1 MNNVFSKIKRKIEYT
16 YNKKATYDYEPERG
30 GWKKCK
36 FPVFGDETTASVF
49 DPYVMQIKNGY
60 RLFVSERKN
69 SGIICAD
76 SCDGLSWK
84 KWEVSLEHGAI
95 GSWEERVNRATVCQ
109 KDGKWLMWYTGQS
122 RENSAI
128 GFAIS
133 EDGIHFKKM
142 NDRPVLKPEKPC
154 EKGAVMNP
162 CVLWD
167 EEKNRFRM
175 WYAAGEQFE
184 PDVLCYAESTDGIK
198 WKRYTD
204 NPIFT
209 KSDEKYD
216 QCKVGGC
223 DVVKENGKYY
233 MFYIGY
239 QNVDTARICIAESMD
254 GVSNWIRSKDNP
266 IISPERKSW
275 DADAVY
281 KPTIIFNKQENKI
294 MMWFNGRKKECE
306 RIGYAEY
313 NLQQ

>member
-1 MNNVFSKIKRKIEYT
+1 MVSDEFINANETDTDEEYKETNLVARPKIKTIYELLGSYPRDQVDVMLT
-16 YNKKATYDYEPERG
+16 NLSKKDKALIVTRY
-30 GWKKCK
+30 
-36 FPVFGDETTASVF
+36 GD
-49 DPYVMQIKNGY
+49 DLN
-60 RLFVSERKN
+60 
-69 SGIICAD
+69 
-76 SCDGLSWK
+76 
-84 KWEVSLEHGAI
+84 
-95 GSWEERVNRATVCQ
+95 
-109 KDGKWLMWYTGQS
+109 
-122 RENSAI
+122 
-128 GFAIS
+128 
-133 EDGIHFKKM
+133 
-142 NDRPVLKPEKPC
+142 
-154 EKGAVMNP
+154 
-162 CVLWD
+162 
-167 EEKNRFRM
+167 
-175 WYAAGEQFE
+175 
-184 PDVLCYAESTDGIK
+184 
-198 WKRYTD
+198 